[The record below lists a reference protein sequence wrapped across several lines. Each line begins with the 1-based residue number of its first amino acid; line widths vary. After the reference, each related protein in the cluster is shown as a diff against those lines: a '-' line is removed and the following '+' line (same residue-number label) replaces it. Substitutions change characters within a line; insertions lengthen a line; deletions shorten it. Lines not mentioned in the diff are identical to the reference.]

1 MASENSRKAFLKQ
14 IVAGGSDKRHSLN
27 DGETITLGRSATCQ
41 IVLDPQEYSGVSRAH
56 AQLQP
61 SQKFRSSGWQICDLN
76 SANGT
81 FVNGQSLTGSY
92 DLKSG
97 DRISL
102 GQNGPVF
109 VFEADALKVAA
120 KQSRV
125 SNDDSLSLTQLLP
138 IMSTGGE
145 LFKKGYLWPGILT
158 VISVVLLFVTASSP
172 LLFDSI
178 LALYLAGMTYL
189 FVYTLCG
196 KQKPWW
202 WLLGVGLATFI
213 MLLTPIFGL
222 CALVFRDI
230 LPGDAFGMMDEIK
243 KGVDVGFVQRLVT
256 YFFGAGMCEE
266 FFKAIP
272 IFVCF
277 YLGRKLSSPWREKL
291 GVLEPL
297 DGILIGAACGVG
309 FTLNETL
316 LQYVPKIMESGNDGM
331 LLGLQLLLPRIL
343 GNISGHM
350 AYSGYFGYFIGLAA
364 LKQKPIQQAQIM
376 GIGFVTAAL
385 IHGLWDT
392 VADYNPIFLVLIGV
406 LAFAFLMAA
415 ILKARKLSP
424 SRNQNF
430 ATQFV
435 SPEQ

>member
-1 MASENSRKAFLKQ
+1 MALENSRKAFLKQ
-14 IVAGGSDKRHSLN
+14 ILANGSDKHHSLK
-27 DGETITLGRSATCQ
+27 DGETILLGRSSTCQ
-41 IVLDPQEYSGVSRAH
+41 IVLDPQQYSRVSRAH

-61 SQKFRSSGWQICDLN
+61 SQKFKPSGWQICDLK

-81 FVNGQSLTGSY
+81 FVNGESVT
-92 DLKSG
+92 DARILKSG

-102 GQNGPVF
+102 GQNGPIF
-109 VFEADALKVAA
+109 VFELESLKISANLP
-120 KQSRV
+120 RPT
-125 SNDDSLSLTQLLP
+125 NDESLSLTQLLP
-138 IMSTGGE
+138 IISTGGE
-145 LFKKGYLWPGILT
+145 LFKKGYLLSGILT
-158 VISVVLLFVTASSP
+158 VIAVVLLFTTAASP
-172 LLFDSI
+172 ALFNWV
-178 LALYLAGMTYL
+178 LALYIAGMTYL
-189 FVYTLCG
+189 FVYNLCG

-202 WLLGVGLATFI
+202 WLLGAGTLTFL
-213 MLLTPIFGL
+213 MLDTPVFLL
-222 CALVFRDI
+222 CALFFRHI
-230 LPGDAFGMMDEIK
+230 LPGDVFGMMQEIK
-243 KGVDVGFVQRLVT
+243 QGAEVGFVQRLVT

-272 IFVCF
+272 IFVCY
-277 YLGRKLSSPWREKL
+277 YLGRKLNSPWREKL

-316 LQYVPKIMESGNDGM
+316 LQYVAGVMKPGSEGS
-331 LLGLQLLLPRIL
+331 LLGLQLLLPRII

-350 AYSGYFGYFIGLAA
+350 AYSGYVGYFIGLAA
-364 LKQKPIQQAQIM
+364 LKRSPIQQAQVVV
-376 GIGFVTAAL
+376 IGFLTAAL

-392 VADYNPIFLVLIGV
+392 VSDYSIIFLVLIGT

-435 SPEQ
+435 SPEE

>member
-1 MASENSRKAFLKQ
+1 MAIENSRKAFLKQ
-14 IVAGGSDKRHSLN
+14 IVADGSDKRHPLN

-41 IVLDPQEYSGVSRAH
+41 IVLDPQQHSGVSRAH

-61 SQKFRSSGWQICDLN
+61 SQKFKSSGWQICDLN

-81 FVNGQSLTGSY
+81 FVNGQAVTDAY
-92 DLKSG
+92 ILKSG

-109 VFEADALKVAA
+109 VFEAEALKVPTNPRKPA
-120 KQSRV
+120 
-125 SNDDSLSLTQLLP
+125 NDDALSLTQLFP
-138 IMSTGGE
+138 ITSTGGE
-145 LFKKGYLWPGILT
+145 LFKKGYLLPGILT
-158 VISVVLLFVTASSP
+158 VIAVVLLFTTAAAP

-178 LALYLAGMTYL
+178 LAIYIAGMTYI

-202 WLLGVGLATFI
+202 WLIGLGLLTFI
-213 MLLTPIFGL
+213 MLDTPIFLL
-222 CALVFRDI
+222 CAIVFRDI
-230 LPGDAFGMMDEIK
+230 FPGDAFGMMEQIK
-243 KGVDVGFVQRLVT
+243 NGVEVGIVQRLVT

-272 IFVCF
+272 IFLCF
-277 YLGRKLSSPWREKL
+277 YLGRKLKSPWREKL

-316 LQYVPKIMESGNDGM
+316 LQYVPQIMKTGSDGM

-364 LKQKPIQQAQIM
+364 LKNKPIQQAQVI

-392 VADYNPIFLVLIGV
+392 VSDYSPIFLVLIGV

-435 SPEQ
+435 SPEE

>member
-1 MASENSRKAFLKQ
+1 MAIENSRKAFLKQ
-14 IVAGGSDKRHSLN
+14 IVADGSDKRHPLN

-41 IVLDPQEYSGVSRAH
+41 IVLDPQQHSGVSRAH

-61 SQKFRSSGWQICDLN
+61 SQKFKSSGWQICDLN

-81 FVNGQSLTGSY
+81 FVNGQAVTDAY
-92 DLKSG
+92 VLKSG

-109 VFEADALKVAA
+109 VFEAEAPTVATKPTRNA
-120 KQSRV
+120 
-125 SNDDSLSLTQLLP
+125 NDDGLSLTQLFP
-138 IMSTGGE
+138 ITSTGGE
-145 LFKKGYLWPGILT
+145 LFKKGYLLPGILT
-158 VISVVLLFVTASSP
+158 VISVVLLFTTASSP
-172 LLFDSI
+172 ILFDSI
-178 LALYLAGMTYL
+178 LAIYIAGMTYI

-202 WLLGVGLATFI
+202 WLVGLG
-213 MLLTPIFGL
+213 LLTFLLLDTPVFLL
-222 CALVFRDI
+222 CAIVFRNI
-230 LPGDAFGMMDEIK
+230 LPGDAFGMMEQIK
-243 KGVDVGFVQRLVT
+243 NGVEVGIMQRLVT

-266 FFKAIP
+266 FFKALP
-272 IFVCF
+272 IFLCF
-277 YLGRKLSSPWREKL
+277 YLGRKLKSPWREKL

-316 LQYVPKIMESGNDGM
+316 LQYVPQIMKTGSDGM

-364 LKQKPIQQAQIM
+364 LKHKPLQQAQVI

-392 VADYNPIFLVLIGV
+392 VSDYSPIFLVLIGV

-435 SPEQ
+435 SPEE